1 MSLIPIQRPL
11 WLDCDTGHD
20 DAFAILLAAR
30 HPDLKLL
37 GISTVHGNASL
48 ENTTINTLSI
58 LKAVGRED
66 VPVYPGAAKPF
77 CRSTVYAPDIHGSSG
92 LDGTTCLPSPSA
104 TPVTEPKAIHAMY
117 DALMRYPGSAWLVA
131 TGALTNVALL
141 FAIYPELVTHIQGL
155 SIMGGAIGSG
165 FTDAP
170 MGHVRGEG
178 LRFGN
183 HTSYAEFNI
192 YCDPEA
198 AKSIFSNST
207 LAAKTTLI
215 TLDLSHQVL
224 ASVEV
229 QQLLVGDQRAL
240 VTGQLSNV
248 RHLFY
253 QILVF
258 FAHTYRDVFGLTKGP
273 PLHDPL
279 AVAILLDGLSE
290 VIQFNDNGGERWHVN
305 VVTDGLHSDLE
316 AEQGQVGRTMLTQAE
331 EGGVRIPRALDR
343 FRFWQILDECLERAE
358 KALSS

>member
-1 MSLIPIQRPL
+1 M
-11 WLDCDTGHD
+11 
-20 DAFAILLAAR
+20 
-30 HPDLKLL
+30 
-37 GISTVHGNASL
+37 
-48 ENTTINTLSI
+48 
-58 LKAVGRED
+58 
-66 VPVYPGAAKPF
+66 
-77 CRSTVYAPDIHGSSG
+77 
-92 LDGTTCLPSPSA
+92 
-104 TPVTEPKAIHAMY
+104 TEPKAIQAMY
-117 DALMRYPGSAWLVA
+117 EALMRYPGSTWLVA

-141 FAIYPELVTHIQGL
+141 FATYPELVTHIQGL

-165 FTDAP
+165 FTGAP

-178 LRFGN
+178 VRFGN
-183 HTSYAEFNI
+183 HTPYAEFNI
-192 YCDPEA
+192 YVSTQHLVEAWSQQRNEADQTQCDPEA

-240 VTGQLSNV
+240 VTGQISNV
-248 RHLFY
+248 RRLFH

-290 VIQFNDNGGERWHVN
+290 VIQFNDNGERWHVN

-316 AEQGQVGRTMLTQAE
+316 AEQGQVGRTMLTKAE
-331 EGGVRIPRALDR
+331 EGGVRIPRGLDR
-343 FRFWQILDECLERAE
+343 FRFWQIIDECLARAE
-358 KALSS
+358 KAISS